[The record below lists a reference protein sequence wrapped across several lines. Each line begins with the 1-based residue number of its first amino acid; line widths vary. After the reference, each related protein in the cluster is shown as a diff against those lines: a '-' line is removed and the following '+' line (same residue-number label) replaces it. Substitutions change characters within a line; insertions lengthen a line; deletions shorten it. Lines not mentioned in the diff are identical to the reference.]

1 MEELFNEILST
12 YLIPMLATILTAI
25 ASYVGLQIKKL
36 YEKKINTETKK
47 AIVSDVVK
55 MVEQVYKDI
64 HGQEKL
70 QNALERASEILNE
83 KGLTVSETE
92 LKTLLESAVYGLS
105 QGWLEDTVYE
115 LTPAGEELIQEEQ
128 SEEKEA

>member
-64 HGQEKL
+64 HGEDKYNKAVQYITD
-70 QNALERASEILNE
+70 ALNE
-83 KGLTVSETE
+83 KNIPITDLEIKYLIESTCSEFVKE
-92 LKTLLESAVYGLS
+92 IK
-105 QGWLEDTVYE
+105 
-115 LTPAGEELIQEEQ
+115 EEG
-128 SEEKEA
+128 K